1 MVDISLVFLGL
12 LTNVH
17 ITGGVPHCMA
27 MGQNPG
33 TDVHTN
39 ILLRFMDIHP
49 EKPMALY
56 ESRMCS

>member
-1 MVDISLVFLGL
+1 MVDILMVDGVIHQL
-12 LTNVH
+12 
-17 ITGGVPHCMA
+17 ITGGYHIAWLWIKTLVLM
-27 MGQNPG
+27 
-33 TDVHTN
+33 DVHTN